1 MMYSPIRRSGA
12 ARALATPK
20 VVKAFVNQPV
30 HLRPQGNTIALSV
43 PAEMPFLTRGITV
56 VTQASGGMAKAD
68 TRNTSKRIRWG
79 EQNRGVSGLGGE
91 LEDKAYSL
99 FNQYDKDAASMDRG
113 TFDASGAKRAYW
125 EGEAKKQ
132 MPAAGPSA
140 WSKAGDIFA
149 TTASTGLNVFSQINS
164 AKIAAS
170 NAAAAQAQAD
180 IAKTASAAGW
190 ARATDVSQYGAGMA
204 ARKSITIPLL
214 VIGGGALAVALFLF
228 LRKKSAGSAPAA
240 A

>member
-1 MMYSPIRRSGA
+1 MTMFMPIRTTGR
-12 ARALATPK
+12 RTALATPK
-20 VVKAFVNQPV
+20 VVKTFVNQPV

-43 PAEMPFLTRGITV
+43 PAEMPFLTRNLTV
-56 VTQASGGMAKAD
+56 VTQASGGMAKPDA
-68 TRNTSKRIRWG
+68 RNTSKRIRWG
-79 EQNRGVSGLGGE
+79 GQAGLGGE

-99 FNQYDKDAASMDRG
+99 FNQYDKDAASMDRS
-113 TFDASGAKRAYW
+113 TFDANSAKRSYW
-125 EGEAKKQ
+125 EGEAKKS
-132 MPAAGPSA
+132 MPAQGPSA

-149 TTASTGLNVFSQINS
+149 TTANTGLNVFSQINA

-204 ARKSITIPLL
+204 ARKSITVPLL
-214 VIGGGALAVALFLF
+214 IIGGGALAVALFLF
-228 LRKKSAGSAPAA
+228 LRKKSAAA
-240 A
+240 AA